1 MNGSLQLPLLSP
13 ALRLSTSPSP
23 FITGNALNLI
33 GITSAWGS
41 RAASP
46 SPGFEG
52 VCRFRAGRREMEI
65 KLGSDFKLLCWTP
78 NGAAAN
84 LDKTWGIRV
93 KMPKASSEIRG
104 REEPRPRP
112 ANLATRGAT
121 DTLLLL
127 LLLLLCRSL
136 RDTFFFFSKRCHF
149 LLFSHPTPGESSPP
163 VQRRKQRAVRTV
175 K

>member
-1 MNGSLQLPLLSP
+1 MNGSLRPPLLSP
-13 ALRLSTSPSP
+13 VLCLSTSSSP
-23 FITGNALNLI
+23 FITRNALNLI
-33 GITSAWGS
+33 GITSVWGS

-52 VCRFRAGRREMEI
+52 VCRFRAGRREMGI
-65 KLGSDFKLLCWTP
+65 KLGSEFKLLRWSP

-84 LDKTWGIRV
+84 LDKTWGACV

-121 DTLLLL
+121 DTLLLRCL
-127 LLLLLCRSL
+127 L

-163 VQRRKQRAVRTV
+163 VRRRRKQRGVRTV

>member
-1 MNGSLQLPLLSP
+1 MRLPLLSP
-13 ALRLSTSPSP
+13 VLRLSTGSLQ

-33 GITSAWGS
+33 GITSAWGR

-52 VCRFRAGRREMEI
+52 VRAGRQEMEI
-65 KLGSDFKLLCWTP
+65 KFGSEFKLLCWSP

-84 LDKTWGIRV
+84 LDTTWCV
-93 KMPKASSEIRG
+93 CMKMPKAPSEMRG
-104 REEPRPRP
+104 REEPWPRP
-112 ANLATRGAT
+112 ANLATCGAT
-121 DTLLLL
+121 DILLF
-127 LLLLLCRSL
+127 LLLCRSL

-163 VQRRKQRAVRTV
+163 VRRRKQRGVRTV